1 MFCTNCGKNLPDDA
15 VFCDNC
21 GTRMAASAPAQPPV
35 ENVASTQAPAYAP
48 AAPAPVN
55 PIIDNAIAAFKGFFS
70 GNPIGAVE
78 KASKSSGLEWLILV
92 GFTAFFNMFL
102 RALKFLHA
110 DTERG
115 DFEAIE
121 LINGLLETFIF
132 FFVASSAV
140 LLLFK
145 LAYNKDVAIQTIFNV
160 TGIAMLP
167 LGCAYL
173 LNIIFGFVWSGLAA
187 TISSVALIAFALL
200 LYIAIQKLSDVK
212 PSVWSFVIVLVVL
225 LLIMEGYSA
234 LWYKIA
240 WDSKDVSSLFFSF

>member
-55 PIIDNAIAAFKGFFS
+55 PIIDNAITALKGFFS

-92 GFTAFFNMFL
+92 GITAFFNMFNC
-102 RALKFLHA
+102 ALSALHVSA
-110 DTERG
+110 KYG
-115 DFEAIE
+115 DFDA
-121 LINGLLETFIF
+121 LGLVDGLLETFIF
-132 FFVASSAV
+132 FFVTSIAV

-145 LAYNKDVAIQTIFNV
+145 LVYNRDVAIQNILNV
-160 TGIAMLP
+160 TSVAMLP

-173 LNIIFGFVWSGLAA
+173 LNIVFGFIWSGL
-187 TISSVALIAFALL
+187 TTVTFDVAYIAFGLL
-200 LYIAIQKLSDVK
+200 LYAAIQKLSDIK
-212 PSVWSFVIVLVVL
+212 PAVWAFVAVIAASLLV
-225 LLIMEGYSA
+225 MQGYNA
-234 LWYKIA
+234 LWNEIA
-240 WDSKDVSSLFFSF
+240 NDSPKYSFYF